1 MIVLLAFNTY
11 AWFLYATEVSTS
23 ITAHVTSWNVDFTNE
38 EGESIT
44 NILVDVSRIYPGMEN
59 FERVIEVINRG
70 ESDAKLDYEVEYIE
84 ILGDTY
90 EIGENY
96 TSDDLE
102 NMLNNNYPFKI
113 TVEKSGDVLIGG
125 TGNGSFTIRV
135 VWPYESGNDAL
146 DTYWGNRAY
155 EYYENNPDGNSVLLR
170 LKLMATQS

>member
-1 MIVLLAFNTY
+1 M
-11 AWFLYATEVSTS
+11 E
-23 ITAHVTSWNVDFTNE
+23 DFE
-38 EGESIT
+38 K
-44 NILVDVSRIYPGMEN
+44 
-59 FERVIEVINRG
+59 VIEVINRG

-146 DTYWGNRAY
+146 DTYWGNKAY
-155 EYYENNPDGNSVLLR
+155 EYYENNPNGNSVLLR